1 MCYCGC
7 GVLPCLRAVFYCL
20 RCVCLCWPG
29 LCLNIINNTAPNYI
43 PFVNVPM
50 RCSALVDISD
60 DTDAVLISVLMIDN
74 VLVVC
79 VCVRVAYVDV
89 LVFFFVLVVFV
100 LSLLPLACLLF
111 FLILDGWLC
120 LACLMFCVLPLIVTR
135 YVSDVLIRVVV
146 VLVVVVFVVLT

>member
-7 GVLPCLRAVFYCL
+7 GVLPFLRAVFYCL
-20 RCVCLCWPG
+20 RCVCLCWLG

-60 DTDAVLISVLMIDN
+60 DTDAVLISVLMI
-74 VLVVC
+74 VC

-111 FLILDGWLC
+111 FLILDGWLF

-135 YVSDVLIRVVV
+135 YVSAVF
-146 VLVVVVFVVLT
+146 VLVVVVILLLYLLC

>member
-1 MCYCGC
+1 M
-7 GVLPCLRAVFYCL
+7 
-20 RCVCLCWPG
+20 CLCWLG

-89 LVFFFVLVVFV
+89 LVFFFVLVVFSV
-100 LSLLPLACLLF
+100 
-111 FLILDGWLC
+111 G
-120 LACLMFCVLPLIVTR
+120 
-135 YVSDVLIRVVV
+135 VVAV
-146 VLVVVVFVVLT
+146 GLFVVLLDTGWVVMFSMFAVLCIATDCHTLC